1 MIHGSESSE
10 KQTPAISKR
19 SRRLRRI
26 AYWGGRL
33 CQVLGLL
40 LLWWL
45 LLIFPAAEDIRT
57 LLYGGVAV
65 AAAVFYLGWL
75 AIRWAVKAG

>member
-1 MIHGSESSE
+1 MAHGNESSE
-10 KQTPAISKR
+10 EQSGW
-19 SRRLRRI
+19 LRRA

-40 LLWWL
+40 LLWCIL
-45 LLIFPAAEDIRT
+45 MIFPNAEDIRA
-57 LLYGGVAV
+57 LLYGGVAM

-75 AIRWAVKAG
+75 VVRWAVKAT